1 MYANSENFTS
11 LDLGKGRNGRDC
23 NNMNICKN
31 MSIACTLRRAIDIF
45 MQKDRRLWWFV
56 GYLP

>member
-45 MQKDRRLWWFV
+45 MQKDGRI
-56 GYLP
+56 